1 LAVDVYS
8 GGFSDGGISG
18 EEVVLGGVVL
28 GSPALPPGVVAVS
41 PAPGVAA
48 SVPAAGSV
56 AAAGL
61 SSRWPHAA
69 NRAAAAN
76 KGMMILV
83 LMVDPQVNQR
93 SISAGVAGFATCA
106 SNPASSDLRTSSGC
120 A

>member
-1 LAVDVYS
+1 LAVDDYS
-8 GGFSDGGISG
+8 GGFSDGGVSG

-48 SVPAAGSV
+48 SVPAAGSLAAAGSV
-56 AAAGL
+56 VAAGL

-76 KGMMILV
+76 KGMTILV
-83 LMVDPQVNQR
+83 LMAAPEFVR
-93 SISAGVAGFATCA
+93 
-106 SNPASSDLRTSSGC
+106 
-120 A
+120 